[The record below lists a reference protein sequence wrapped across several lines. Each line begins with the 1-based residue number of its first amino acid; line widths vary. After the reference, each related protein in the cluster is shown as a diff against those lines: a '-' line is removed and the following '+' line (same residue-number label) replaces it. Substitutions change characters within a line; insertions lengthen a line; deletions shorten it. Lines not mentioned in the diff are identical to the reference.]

1 MGLRLS
7 IIPGPAWGEWVADK
21 KTPQLINSL
30 RSAEQTAKPGALM
43 RKLPFVLVF
52 AATQFLTAVFVQ
64 TASSQ
69 EIGTSGKLRCGMIAI
84 RVLGGVANPI
94 CKFIADK
101 LGVSLEPVTYSSPD
115 AYVQS
120 FGKGEW
126 DVAVGPR
133 VLAPSDKADV
143 TADLW
148 LIPLVYVAAPG
159 RDFTDAS
166 QVDRPGVKIGTIQ
179 GSPSDRYLSHN
190 VKAAQLVRIPLSPH
204 ISADAADL
212 LKSGKADVFG
222 ADSGVGYPALDAL
235 AGAKIVPGA
244 FNTVRVAV
252 ALPKGG
258 SDSAQKRL
266 ADLVGEAKR
275 TGVVQKAIDQQN
287 LKGVRVAD

>member
-1 MGLRLS
+1 
-7 IIPGPAWGEWVADK
+7 
-21 KTPQLINSL
+21 
-30 RSAEQTAKPGALM
+30 
-43 RKLPFVLVF
+43 
-52 AATQFLTAVFVQ
+52 
-64 TASSQ
+64 
-69 EIGTSGKLRCGMIAI
+69 
-84 RVLGGVANPI
+84 
-94 CKFIADK
+94 
-101 LGVSLEPVTYSSPD
+101 
-115 AYVQS
+115 
-120 FGKGEW
+120 
-126 DVAVGPR
+126 
-133 VLAPSDKADV
+133 
-143 TADLW
+143 
-148 LIPLVYVAAPG
+148 
-159 RDFTDAS
+159 
-166 QVDRPGVKIGTIQ
+166 
-179 GSPSDRYLSHN
+179 

-244 FNTVRVAV
+244 FNTVRVAI